1 MNNKDFNKLK
11 ICVVGLGYVGL
22 PLAIEFGKQYETIG
36 YDVNQKRIKDLKIG
50 DDKTHEIE
58 ENDFDESFKLSFTS
72 DVNLITDCDVYIITV
87 PTPIDSKNNPD
98 MQYLK
103 KASESIG
110 QVLNKGNIVI
120 YESTVYPGA
129 TEEFCVPILKEFSGL
144 EFNKD
149 FFCGYSPERINPG
162 DKKHTIKNIKKVT
175 SGSTPDI
182 SEIIDLLYQS
192 IIPAGTFKAS
202 KIIVAEAAK
211 VIENIQRDVN
221 IALINELSI
230 IFDKIGVNTNEVL
243 KAASSKWNFINFEPG
258 LVGGHCIGVDPY
270 YLTHKSIELG
280 YTPEMILAG
289 RKINEN
295 MSQHIVK
302 SIIKRLKNISLKST

>member
-58 ENDFDESFKLSFTS
+58 KNDFDESFKLSFTS

-103 KASESIG
+103 KKASESIG

-129 TEEFCVPILKEFSGL
+129 TEEFCVPILKEFSG
-144 EFNKD
+144 
-149 FFCGYSPERINPG
+149 
-162 DKKHTIKNIKKVT
+162 
-175 SGSTPDI
+175 
-182 SEIIDLLYQS
+182 
-192 IIPAGTFKAS
+192 
-202 KIIVAEAAK
+202 
-211 VIENIQRDVN
+211 
-221 IALINELSI
+221 
-230 IFDKIGVNTNEVL
+230 
-243 KAASSKWNFINFEPG
+243 
-258 LVGGHCIGVDPY
+258 
-270 YLTHKSIELG
+270 
-280 YTPEMILAG
+280 
-289 RKINEN
+289 
-295 MSQHIVK
+295 
-302 SIIKRLKNISLKST
+302 